1 MNPFIIDVISAL
13 TALVLGV
20 ILYKIFI
27 PVLRKV
33 KLGQKI
39 LEIGPSWHKSKE
51 GTPNLG
57 GVIFIFAFLVAFFVG
72 FALYKTAYLNEMITE
87 AEREY
92 AAEHFGIIT
101 LLTGVLLLPLLNG
114 LIGFIDDYIKLFK
127 KRNKGLSAT
136 QKLILQ
142 FLAAALY
149 LFLMAYRGYI
159 DTVITFP
166 WGSSLDLG
174 IFYYFIMLLIIVY
187 IINCA
192 NLTDGID
199 GLAGS
204 VALIVCVMF
213 YISGGAFPAA
223 SLIGA
228 LLAFL
233 IFNFHPAK
241 IFMGDTGSLFLGGF
255 IVSLAMLTGSEFIL
269 LPVSVIWIIEGL
281 SVVLQV
287 ASFKLTGKRI
297 FKMSPIHHHFEKCGW
312 SEVKIVCVFST
323 VTAVFAALAY
333 FLIALMH

>member
-1 MNPFIIDVISAL
+1 MNPYIIAAISAAV
-13 TALVLGV
+13 ALVTGV
-20 ILYKIFI
+20 ILYKVFI

-57 GVIFIFAFLVAFFVG
+57 GVIFIFAFLAASAVG
-72 FALYKTAYLNEMITE
+72 LALQ
-87 AEREY
+87 Y
-92 AAEHFGIIT
+92 AAPDGSGSLADRMSVLQ
-101 LLTGVLLLPLLNG
+101 LLIAVFLLPLLNG

-149 LFLMAYRGYI
+149 LFLMAWNGFI

-166 WGSSLDLG
+166 WGSTLDLG

-213 YISGGAFPAA
+213 FIWLPAPYTA

-228 LLAFL
+228 LVAFL

-255 IVSLAMLTGSEFIL
+255 IVSLAMASGSEFIL

-312 SEVKIVCVFST
+312 SEVKIVCVFSL
-323 VTAVFAALAY
+323 VTAAFAALAY
-333 FLIALMH
+333 YLIALLHTL